1 MWPGPEG
8 AAACPLPGQREAVS
22 LPRGRWV
29 QCCVGPIALAP
40 DVRAQSFSR
49 VRLFV
54 TPWAGARSAPLSV
67 GFSRQQY
74 WSRLPFPPPGGL
86 PDPGIKLA
94 SPVSPE
100 SAGGVLSAASLQSFS
115 VAVFICGTWRVST
128 AKVGLLKWRGLK
140 LAVGRQEGPTDL
152 VLSLAIL

>member
-1 MWPGPEG
+1 M
-8 AAACPLPGQREAVS
+8 ARARRCSS
-22 LPRGRWV
+22 LPPPGAKGGRV
-29 QCCVGPIALAP
+29 PAPGTLGAVLCGPHC
-40 DVRAQSFSR
+40 S
-49 VRLFV
+49 
-54 TPWAGARSAPLSV
+54 GARCARSV
-67 GFSRQQY
+67 IQSCPTLCDPVGWSLLGSSVRGFSRQQY
-74 WSRLPFPPPGGL
+74 WSRLPFPPPEGL